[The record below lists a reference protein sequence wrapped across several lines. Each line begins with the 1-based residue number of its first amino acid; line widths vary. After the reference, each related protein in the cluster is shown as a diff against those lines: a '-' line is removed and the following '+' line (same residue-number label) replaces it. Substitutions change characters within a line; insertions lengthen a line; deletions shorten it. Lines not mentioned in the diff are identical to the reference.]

1 MSNLGFGK
9 SYSEAGARRKA
20 NALALAIATLVGI
33 GLVLL
38 LLRGAVATPF
48 SDEFYFFELY
58 RSANEGRIDFS
69 EIVRPHFGHM
79 YVLLK
84 SWLWFVVRHD
94 IDWRVSMYLGALF
107 IAMTV
112 ALMLH
117 YSLVRGAPKLRL
129 AVALGIALALGSM
142 RQAENVYWAMQ
153 LSGPAM
159 IFFSVAAFYAVALY
173 GETQRNGYAA
183 LALACGFLSYLS
195 TGGGLMSFSLT
206 IFALF
211 VMARKNSLRLAY
223 VAVGIIFLAGVMS
236 YTRQALQASS
246 SAPSLLN
253 AQNFVLYCLAFIA
266 NALYSFSER
275 GDDIRSLLMG
285 GAILVCTAYLVKAS
299 WREKKK
305 HVFAYLLIA
314 FSLASCLAIAYA
326 RLKSGLW
333 QPNAPRYYPS
343 AAAILL
349 GNLLI
354 LGRGTGKGNAG
365 LALLA
370 VVLISISFARIYAV
384 EWRASP
390 YRHHNLSEAHLR
402 LCSGSAEGLA
412 YFGAL
417 EFTNTTVIR
426 NTFCSA
432 KDLANIAT
440 LSQPILHQMG
450 PDQTGAGVL
459 FNPFNG
465 ESAMWMKTENCEQFC
480 TLVFDGKELPVVVAE
495 KGALLTAA
503 IPKEL
508 YATPGEKSVYI
519 RNTLSKKNS
528 RTLTFR
534 VN

>member
-1 MSNLGFGK
+1 MSNLEFGGRL
-9 SYSEAGARRKA
+9 SVAGARRKA
-20 NALALAIATLVGI
+20 NALALALAALVGF

-58 RSANEGRIDFS
+58 RSASEGRIDFN

-107 IAMTV
+107 IAMTIV
-112 ALMLH
+112 LLLH
-117 YSLVRGAPKLRL
+117 YSLERSMPRLRL
-129 AVALGIALALGSM
+129 AVALGIALVLGSL

-153 LSGPAM
+153 LSGPVM
-159 IFFSVAAFYAVALY
+159 IFFTVAAFYAVARY
-173 GETQRNGYAA
+173 GETQKNGYAV

-206 IFALF
+206 VFALF
-211 VMARKNSLRLAY
+211 LLARKNSLRAAY
-223 VAVGIIFLAGVMS
+223 AAVGIIFLAGVMS
-236 YTRQALQASS
+236 YTRQALVAG

-253 AQNFVLYCLAFIA
+253 AQNFVLYFLAFIA

-275 GDDIRSLLMG
+275 GDDVRSLLMG
-285 GAILVCTAYLVKAS
+285 GAILACTAYLVKAS
-299 WREKKK
+299 WREKEK
-305 HVFAYLLIA
+305 HVFGYLLIA

-349 GNLLI
+349 GDLLI
-354 LGRGTGKGNAG
+354 LGRSTGKRDSWLAV
-365 LALLA
+365 LALALIA
-370 VVLISISFARIYAV
+370 VSFAKIYRV
-384 EWRASP
+384 EWRAAP
-390 YRHHNLSEAHLR
+390 YRHHSLSEAHLR

-417 EFTNTTVIR
+417 EYTNTTVIR

-432 KDLANIAT
+432 KDLANIAS

-450 PDQTGAGVL
+450 PDQTSAGML

-480 TLVFDGKELPVVVAE
+480 ALVFDGVELPVVVAE
-495 KGALLTAA
+495 KGTLLTAA
-503 IPKEL
+503 IPKAL
-508 YATPGEKSVYI
+508 YSTPGEKAVYL

-528 RTLTFR
+528 RTLTFK